1 MVVFG
6 IDEVMFS
13 LLVQVLSAVA
23 ATSDG
28 QMISTFNPE
37 ELLASN
43 FFKQYHL

>member
-6 IDEVMFS
+6 IDEVAFS
-13 LLVQVLSAVA
+13 LLFQVLAAVA

-28 QMISTFNPE
+28 QMISIFNPE

-43 FFKQYHL
+43 FF

>member
-6 IDEVMFS
+6 IDEVVFS
-13 LLVQVLSAVA
+13 LLFQVLSAVA

-28 QMISTFNPE
+28 QMISIFNPE

-43 FFKQYHL
+43 FF